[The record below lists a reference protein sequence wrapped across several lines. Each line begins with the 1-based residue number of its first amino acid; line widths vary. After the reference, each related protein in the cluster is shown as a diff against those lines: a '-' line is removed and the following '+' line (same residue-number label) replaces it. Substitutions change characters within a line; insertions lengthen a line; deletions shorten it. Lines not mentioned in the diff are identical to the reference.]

1 MASKIKKQNS
11 SFSGICNDYT
21 FYRIYRSYNILITE
35 VHTDLAKSSPVTY
48 PPGPS
53 SRLPLNLFFNFLRDP
68 LTVLH
73 NLSKEYGDISHF
85 KFIGQHIYLINH
97 PDYIKD
103 VLVTYNNN
111 FIKSRGLQLA
121 RRILGEGL
129 LTSEGE
135 IHHSQ
140 RELIRPVFQPD
151 EVSSYANIMTDYAL
165 DTSNRWNDHHS
176 NIDIHR
182 EFMHMTLAIV
192 SKAFFNVSIE
202 ESETKEI
209 DQYVTTLIE
218 YFNRAR
224 IPFAGIIEKL
234 PLPNN
239 MRFRHAK
246 KQLDTIIYRIIDSH
260 RRNSNS
266 NHHNKQDRSYPHKDL
281 ISLLLQGQTN
291 GYISVNEN
299 NKSANNKRNK
309 KIHNIIINNNNTNN
323 KQQLRD
329 NVITILLAG
338 HETVANAL
346 TWTFYLLSQNPKEEK
361 MLHEEVDSVL
371 DGDDHTVPTVRDIP
385 KLEYT
390 ERVFAESMRLYPPAW
405 AIGRQATNDC
415 KIGDYVIPA
424 GSSILMSQYLMH
436 HDPRYFPEP
445 ERFDPERWNPQ
456 EKAKRPRFSYFPF
469 GGGPRSCIGEPFAWM
484 EGISVIATIARS
496 WKMRIMP
503 GHPVILQPLVTLRP
517 KYGMQMRL
525 IDRNNVAHI

>member
-1 MASKIKKQNS
+1 LTKP
-11 SFSGICNDYT
+11 
-21 FYRIYRSYNILITE
+21 
-35 VHTDLAKSSPVTY
+35 SPVNY

-85 KFIGQHIYLINH
+85 KFGGQHIYLINH

-121 RRILGEGL
+121 KRILGEGL

-135 IHHSQ
+135 LHHSQ
-140 RELIRPVFQPD
+140 RQLIQPIFQPD
-151 EVSSYANIMTDYAL
+151 EISKYANIMTDYAQDIFSL
-165 DTSNRWNDHHS
+165 WNDDHHGT
-176 NIDIHR
+176 IDIHR
-182 EFMHMTLAIV
+182 EFMHLTLAIV

-209 DQYVTTLIE
+209 DQYVTTIIE

-266 NHHNKQDRSYPHKDL
+266 NHHHNKQDGSYPHKDL
-281 ISLLLQGQTN
+281 ISLLLQGQIDA
-291 GYISVNEN
+291 YISANEN
-299 NKSANNKRNK
+299 NKSANKRNIN
-309 KIHNIIINNNNTNN
+309 KIDNIINTNN

-329 NVITILLAG
+329 NVTTIFLAG

-361 MLHEEVDSVL
+361 MLHNEVDSVL
-371 DGDDHTVPTVRDIP
+371 DDDNNDDHRVPTVKDIP
-385 KLEYT
+385 NLEYT

-405 AIGRQATNDC
+405 AIGRQAMNDC

-436 HDPRYFPEP
+436 RDPRYFPEP

-484 EGISVIATIARS
+484 EGILVIATIARR
-496 WKMRIMP
+496 WKMTIIP
-503 GHPVILQPLVTLRP
+503 EHPVILQPLVTLRP

-525 IDRNNVAHI
+525 IDRNNVGHI

>member
-1 MASKIKKQNS
+1 MTKP
-11 SFSGICNDYT
+11 
-21 FYRIYRSYNILITE
+21 
-35 VHTDLAKSSPVTY
+35 SPVNY

-85 KFIGQHIYLINH
+85 KFGGQHIYLINH

-121 RRILGEGL
+121 KRVLGEGL

-135 IHHSQ
+135 LHHSQ
-140 RELIRPVFQPD
+140 RQLIQPIFQPD
-151 EVSSYANIMTDYAL
+151 EISKYANIMTDYAQDISSL
-165 DTSNRWNDHHS
+165 WNDDHHGT
-176 NIDIHR
+176 IDIHR
-182 EFMHMTLAIV
+182 EFMHLTLAIV

-209 DQYVTTLIE
+209 DQYVTTIIE

-266 NHHNKQDRSYPHKDL
+266 NHHHNKQDGSYPHKDL
-281 ISLLLQGQTN
+281 ISLLLQGQIDA
-291 GYISVNEN
+291 YISANEN
-299 NKSANNKRNK
+299 NKSANKRNNN
-309 KIHNIIINNNNTNN
+309 KIDNIINTNN

-329 NVITILLAG
+329 NVTTIFLAG

-361 MLHEEVDSVL
+361 MLHNEVDSVL
-371 DGDDHTVPTVRDIP
+371 DDDNNDDHRVPTVKDIP
-385 KLEYT
+385 NLEYT

-405 AIGRQATNDC
+405 AIGRQAMNDC

-436 HDPRYFPEP
+436 RDPRYFPEP

-484 EGISVIATIARS
+484 EGILVIATIARR
-496 WKMRIMP
+496 WKMTIIP
-503 GHPVILQPLVTLRP
+503 EHPVILQPLVTLRP

-525 IDRNNVAHI
+525 IDRNNVGHI

>member
-1 MASKIKKQNS
+1 LTKP
-11 SFSGICNDYT
+11 
-21 FYRIYRSYNILITE
+21 
-35 VHTDLAKSSPVTY
+35 SPVNY

-85 KFIGQHIYLINH
+85 KFGGQHIYLINH

-121 RRILGEGL
+121 KRILGEGL

-135 IHHSQ
+135 LHHSQ
-140 RELIRPVFQPD
+140 RQLIQPIFQPD
-151 EVSSYANIMTDYAL
+151 EISKYANIMTDYAQ
-165 DTSNRWNDHHS
+165 DISSRWNDDHHGT
-176 NIDIHR
+176 IDIHR
-182 EFMHMTLAIV
+182 EFMHLTLAIV

-209 DQYVTTLIE
+209 DQYVTTIIE

-266 NHHNKQDRSYPHKDL
+266 NHHHNKQDGSYPHKDL
-281 ISLLLQGQTN
+281 ISLLLQGQIDA
-291 GYISVNEN
+291 YISANEN
-299 NKSANNKRNK
+299 NKSANKRNNN
-309 KIHNIIINNNNTNN
+309 KIDNIINTNN

-329 NVITILLAG
+329 NVTTIFLAG

-361 MLHEEVDSVL
+361 MLHNEVDSVL
-371 DGDDHTVPTVRDIP
+371 DDDNNDDHRVPTVKDIP
-385 KLEYT
+385 NLEYT

-405 AIGRQATNDC
+405 AIGRQAMNDC

-436 HDPRYFPEP
+436 RDLRYFPEP

-484 EGISVIATIARS
+484 EGILVIATIARR
-496 WKMRIMP
+496 WKMTIIP
-503 GHPVILQPLVTLRP
+503 EHPVILQPLVTLRP

-525 IDRNNVAHI
+525 IDRNNVGHI

>member
-1 MASKIKKQNS
+1 
-11 SFSGICNDYT
+11 
-21 FYRIYRSYNILITE
+21 
-35 VHTDLAKSSPVTY
+35 LAKSSPVNY

-53 SRLPLNLFFNFLRDP
+53 SRIPLNLFFNFLRDP

-85 KFIGQHIYLINH
+85 KFGGQHIYLINH

-121 RRILGEGL
+121 KSVLGEGL

-135 IHHSQ
+135 LHYTQ
-140 RELIRPVFQPD
+140 RQLIQPVFQPD
-151 EVSSYANIMTDYAL
+151 VISKYANIMTDYAQ
-165 DTSNRWNDHHS
+165 DISSRWNDDHGT
-176 NIDIHR
+176 IDIHK
-182 EFMHMTLAIV
+182 EFMHLTLAIV

-224 IPFAGIIEKL
+224 MPFAGIIEKL

-246 KQLDTIIYRIIDSH
+246 KQLDMIIYRIIDSH
-260 RRNSNS
+260 RNSNS
-266 NHHNKQDRSYPHKDL
+266 NHHHHNKQDGSYPHKDL
-281 ISLLLQGQTN
+281 ISLLLQGQTD

-299 NKSANNKRNK
+299 NKVANKRNK
-309 KIHNIIINNNNTNN
+309 KKIDNIINTNN

-329 NVITILLAG
+329 NVTTIFLAG

-346 TWTFYLLSQNPKEEK
+346 TWTFYLLSQNPKEET
-361 MLHEEVDSVL
+361 MLHKEVDSVL
-371 DGDDHTVPTVRDIP
+371 DDNDHRVPTVKDIP

-390 ERVFAESMRLYPPAW
+390 ETVFAESMRLYPPAW
-405 AIGRQATNDC
+405 AIGRQAINDC

-484 EGISVIATIARS
+484 EGILVIATIARLC
-496 WKMRIMP
+496 KMRIMP
-503 GHPVILQPLVTLRP
+503 EHPVILQPLVTLRP

-525 IDRNNVAHI
+525 IDRKNMGHI

>member
-1 MASKIKKQNS
+1 LIVWHP
-11 SFSGICNDYT
+11 
-21 FYRIYRSYNILITE
+21 SYNILITK
-35 VHTDLAKSSPVTY
+35 VHTDLAKPSPVTY

-53 SRLPLNLFFNFLRDP
+53 SRLLINLFFNFLRDP

-85 KFIGQHIYLINH
+85 KFGGQHIYLINH

-121 RRILGEGL
+121 KRILGEGL

-135 IHHSQ
+135 LHHSQ
-140 RELIRPVFQPD
+140 RQLIQPVFQPD
-151 EVSSYANIMTDYAL
+151 EISKYANIMTDYAL

-176 NIDIHR
+176 NIDIHK
-182 EFMHMTLAIV
+182 EFMHLTLAIV

-224 IPFAGIIEKL
+224 MPFAAIIEKL
-234 PLPNN
+234 PLPYN
-239 MRFRHAK
+239 MRFRNAK

-260 RRNSNS
+260 RNSNS
-266 NHHNKQDRSYPHKDL
+266 NHHNKQDGSYPHKDL
-281 ISLLLQGQTN
+281 ISLLLQDQTDD
-291 GYISVNEN
+291 YISANEN
-299 NKSANNKRNK
+299 NKSDNK
-309 KIHNIIINNNNTNN
+309 KNKTIHNIINTN

-329 NVITILLAG
+329 NVTTIFLAG

-346 TWTFYLLSQNPKEEK
+346 TWTFCLLSQNPKQEK
-361 MLHEEVDSVL
+361 MLHNEVDSVL
-371 DGDDHTVPTVRDIP
+371 DDDERVPTVKDIP

-390 ERVFAESMRLYPPAW
+390 EKVFAESMRLYPPAW

-415 KIGDYVIPA
+415 KIGDYVISA

-436 HDPRYFPEP
+436 HDARYFPEP

-484 EGISVIATIARS
+484 EGILVIATIARR

-503 GHPVILQPLVTLRP
+503 GHPVLLQPLVTLRP

-525 IDRNNVAHI
+525 VDRNNVGHI

>member
-1 MASKIKKQNS
+1 LTKP
-11 SFSGICNDYT
+11 
-21 FYRIYRSYNILITE
+21 
-35 VHTDLAKSSPVTY
+35 SPVNY

-85 KFIGQHIYLINH
+85 KFGGQHIYLINH

-103 VLVTYNNN
+103 VFVTYNNN

-121 RRILGEGL
+121 KRILGEGL

-135 IHHSQ
+135 LHHSQ
-140 RELIRPVFQPD
+140 RQLIQPIFQPD
-151 EVSSYANIMTDYAL
+151 EISKYANIMTDYAQDISSL
-165 DTSNRWNDHHS
+165 WNDDHHGT
-176 NIDIHR
+176 IDIHR
-182 EFMHMTLAIV
+182 EFMHLTLAIV

-246 KQLDTIIYRIIDSH
+246 KQLDTIIYRIIDNH

-266 NHHNKQDRSYPHKDL
+266 NHHHNKQDGSYPQKDL
-281 ISLLLQGQTN
+281 ISLLLQGQIDA
-291 GYISVNEN
+291 YISANEN
-299 NKSANNKRNK
+299 NKSANKRNNN
-309 KIHNIIINNNNTNN
+309 KIDNIINTNN

-329 NVITILLAG
+329 NVTTIFLAG

-361 MLHEEVDSVL
+361 MLHNEVDSVL
-371 DGDDHTVPTVRDIP
+371 DDDNNDDHRVPTVKDIP
-385 KLEYT
+385 NLEYT

-405 AIGRQATNDC
+405 AIGRQAMNDC

-424 GSSILMSQYLMH
+424 GSSMLMSQYLMH
-436 HDPRYFPEP
+436 RDPRYFPEP

-469 GGGPRSCIGEPFAWM
+469 GGGPRSCI
-484 EGISVIATIARS
+484 
-496 WKMRIMP
+496 
-503 GHPVILQPLVTLRP
+503 
-517 KYGMQMRL
+517 
-525 IDRNNVAHI
+525 

>member
-1 MASKIKKQNS
+1 LTKP
-11 SFSGICNDYT
+11 
-21 FYRIYRSYNILITE
+21 
-35 VHTDLAKSSPVTY
+35 SPVNY

-85 KFIGQHIYLINH
+85 KFGGQHIYLINH

-121 RRILGEGL
+121 KRVLGEGL

-135 IHHSQ
+135 LHHSQ
-140 RELIRPVFQPD
+140 RQLIQPIFQPD
-151 EVSSYANIMTDYAL
+151 EISKYANIMTDYAQDISSL
-165 DTSNRWNDHHS
+165 WNDDHHGT
-176 NIDIHR
+176 IDIHR
-182 EFMHMTLAIV
+182 EFMHLTLAIV

-209 DQYVTTLIE
+209 DQYVTTIIE

-266 NHHNKQDRSYPHKDL
+266 NHHHNKQDGSYPHKDL
-281 ISLLLQGQTN
+281 ISLLLQGQIDA
-291 GYISVNEN
+291 YISANEN
-299 NKSANNKRNK
+299 NKSANKRNNN
-309 KIHNIIINNNNTNN
+309 KIDNIINTNN

-329 NVITILLAG
+329 NVTTIFLAG

-361 MLHEEVDSVL
+361 MLHNEVDSVL
-371 DGDDHTVPTVRDIP
+371 DDDNNDDHRVPTVKDIP
-385 KLEYT
+385 NLEYT

-405 AIGRQATNDC
+405 AIGRQAMNDC

-436 HDPRYFPEP
+436 RDPRYFPEP

-484 EGISVIATIARS
+484 EGILVIATIARR
-496 WKMRIMP
+496 WKMTIIP
-503 GHPVILQPLVTLRP
+503 EHPVILQPLVTLRP

-525 IDRNNVAHI
+525 IDRNNVGHI

>member
-1 MASKIKKQNS
+1 ML
-11 SFSGICNDYT
+11 C
-21 FYRIYRSYNILITE
+21 IL
-35 VHTDLAKSSPVTY
+35 LAEPFQATS
-48 PPGPS
+48 
-53 SRLPLNLFFNFLRDP
+53 
-68 LTVLH
+68 
-73 NLSKEYGDISHF
+73 
-85 KFIGQHIYLINH
+85 
-97 PDYIKD
+97 
-103 VLVTYNNN
+103 NNN
-111 FIKSRGLQLA
+111 LLLQTLY
-121 RRILGEGL
+121 L
-129 LTSEGE
+129 LTK
-135 IHHSQ
+135 
-140 RELIRPVFQPD
+140 
-151 EVSSYANIMTDYAL
+151 YANIMTDYAQ
-165 DTSNRWNDHHS
+165 DISSRWNDDHHGT
-176 NIDIHR
+176 IDIHR
-182 EFMHMTLAIV
+182 EFMHLTLAIV

-246 KQLDTIIYRIIDSH
+246 KQLDTIIYRIIDNH

-266 NHHNKQDRSYPHKDL
+266 NHHHNKQDGSYPHKDL
-281 ISLLLQGQTN
+281 ISLLLQGQIDA
-291 GYISVNEN
+291 YISANEN
-299 NKSANNKRNK
+299 NKSANKRNNN
-309 KIHNIIINNNNTNN
+309 KIDNIINTNN

-329 NVITILLAG
+329 NVTTIFLAG

-361 MLHEEVDSVL
+361 MLHNEVDSVL
-371 DGDDHTVPTVRDIP
+371 DDDNNDDHRVPTVKDIP
-385 KLEYT
+385 NLEYT

-405 AIGRQATNDC
+405 AIGRQAMNDC

-436 HDPRYFPEP
+436 RDPRYFPEP

-484 EGISVIATIARS
+484 EGILVIATIARR
-496 WKMRIMP
+496 WKMTIIP
-503 GHPVILQPLVTLRP
+503 EHPVILQPLVTLRP

-525 IDRNNVAHI
+525 IDRNNVGHI